1 MILDTVVALVICFVA
16 AFAVWRSIS
25 NKIGKNPLP
34 ANGVRSEG
42 DSANP
47 RLSRLALVSAIWVG
61 VGLLVGAL
69 IFVATED
76 APPGKPD
83 GILNLPMAF
92 WAFFPISGIFASMI
106 LGPMAIAR
114 IRHSGGKLTGLR
126 LATATALSYP
136 LFLVLQIVTHAWDQG
151 WGSGFGYEPYAELI
165 LEKAVAWLFWLGV
178 FYPMVRSL
186 WRRIAGPSDWQ
197 TPWFHPTINAESLT
211 GKAALAVIFA
221 AIGAYA
227 LPWYFVDGPGAK
239 HAFTPTKIQFLEANE
254 SLLLLLVAIG
264 ASLFAVV
271 PSLPGSTRRM
281 IRGVGTL
288 CILAALV
295 IQVRFLLSL
304 GEYETEE
311 VGRVVREIRSYPK
324 MGLYISIAL
333 TALSSLLCV
342 LRFFEGKSAGKD
354 EQVAGFQKEAAAIPA
369 KVVRT
374 PADLLVLV
382 ASIALLTAVGIGI
395 WFWGQ
400 GALHPE
406 SGSAFG
412 DNTPT
417 IVPIKGGQMIVTG
430 HQQGII
436 IKVSAVIIA
445 FYGIIIGG
453 AGLLM
458 RRLRARI
465 FVLISLVLAGL
476 FLPAALAYNF
486 ISEHVPQWPIFA
498 ALWLGM
504 PVCVWAVRLL
514 FREKIREAF
523 ELAPVDSVDTATSEK
538 PTGGLVWPLAVCLAG
553 GIVCAFPCQRMTS
566 GFWGMPWWSSETT
579 GVGAMSVVP
588 DSPAAK
594 AGILQE
600 DHVKELNGTKLT
612 GGDTLFQ
619 MWKNLPVGAPVELK
633 IERSGKPM
641 TLTTRRDS
649 DSVAGQFYWN
659 WQIIAGHAFLVFGGL
674 LLVAGRRPSLA
685 SGFSL
690 IAGAG
695 ALVLLACVV
704 PTVDATMVGPSL
716 WKNAAFGEGGFEQWP
731 WQRVTVVIVCGLL
744 AVMSLGA
751 ISREAVEP
759 DLVLGGAGLAAFGIS
774 LAWGICRLTGTMT
787 NLEWAAILLTILTAI
802 GVAVLFP
809 RPRRGEPGSMRSKMP
824 EMVLVLLGAGVGALP
839 WTHTLL
845 PASGWQFWH
854 GGIFSMIYFV
864 LGLVLLASGG
874 SRPAPWMGVVTI
886 LAALGAF
893 ACAFAFTTWP
903 PEWHLFSDG
912 TGTGKVKTLM
922 AGVFIAYG
930 LSVLTAAMGAL
941 QIRAAAGNS
950 PSAAHE

>member
-1 MILDTVVALVICFVA
+1 
-16 AFAVWRSIS
+16 
-25 NKIGKNPLP
+25 
-34 ANGVRSEG
+34 
-42 DSANP
+42 
-47 RLSRLALVSAIWVG
+47 
-61 VGLLVGAL
+61 
-69 IFVATED
+69 
-76 APPGKPD
+76 
-83 GILNLPMAF
+83 
-92 WAFFPISGIFASMI
+92 
-106 LGPMAIAR
+106 
-114 IRHSGGKLTGLR
+114 
-126 LATATALSYP
+126 
-136 LFLVLQIVTHAWDQG
+136 
-151 WGSGFGYEPYAELI
+151 
-165 LEKAVAWLFWLGV
+165 
-178 FYPMVRSL
+178 
-186 WRRIAGPSDWQ
+186 
-197 TPWFHPTINAESLT
+197 
-211 GKAALAVIFA
+211 
-221 AIGAYA
+221 
-227 LPWYFVDGPGAK
+227 
-239 HAFTPTKIQFLEANE
+239 
-254 SLLLLLVAIG
+254 
-264 ASLFAVV
+264 
-271 PSLPGSTRRM
+271 
-281 IRGVGTL
+281 
-288 CILAALV
+288 
-295 IQVRFLLSL
+295 
-304 GEYETEE
+304 
-311 VGRVVREIRSYPK
+311 
-324 MGLYISIAL
+324 
-333 TALSSLLCV
+333 
-342 LRFFEGKSAGKD
+342 
-354 EQVAGFQKEAAAIPA
+354 
-369 KVVRT
+369 
-374 PADLLVLV
+374 
-382 ASIALLTAVGIGI
+382 
-395 WFWGQ
+395 
-400 GALHPE
+400 
-406 SGSAFG
+406 
-412 DNTPT
+412 
-417 IVPIKGGQMIVTG
+417 
-430 HQQGII
+430 
-436 IKVSAVIIA
+436 
-445 FYGIIIGG
+445 
-453 AGLLM
+453 
-458 RRLRARI
+458 
-465 FVLISLVLAGL
+465 
-476 FLPAALAYNF
+476 
-486 ISEHVPQWPIFA
+486 
-498 ALWLGM
+498 
-504 PVCVWAVRLL
+504 
-514 FREKIREAF
+514 
-523 ELAPVDSVDTATSEK
+523 
-538 PTGGLVWPLAVCLAG
+538 
-553 GIVCAFPCQRMTS
+553 
-566 GFWGMPWWSSETT
+566 
-579 GVGAMSVVP
+579 
-588 DSPAAK
+588 
-594 AGILQE
+594 
-600 DHVKELNGTKLT
+600 
-612 GGDTLFQ
+612 
-619 MWKNLPVGAPVELK
+619 
-633 IERSGKPM
+633 M